1 METKLNAVGELL
13 ATRRKNKGMTQAEA
27 GAIMGVRKAM
37 VSKIENGVSVNV
49 GSIER
54 LAEALGVEPVVELRS
69 TVAPHKDLIDYT
81 MTAII
86 EFSRYHN
93 LSIREASNYLNRYK
107 GIEFLSE
114 FYDVEHTL
122 SFHDCVEDLTLIC
135 QKNGGEIQF

>member
-1 METKLNAVGELL
+1 M
-13 ATRRKNKGMTQAEA
+13 ATRRKNKGMTQAEV
-27 GAIMGVRKAM
+27 GAKMGVRKAM

-49 GSIER
+49 GAIER
-54 LAEALGVEPVVELRS
+54 LAEALDVEPVVKLRS
-69 TVAPHKDLIDYT
+69 TILPHKDLIDYT

-135 QKNGGEIQF
+135 QKNGGEIQ

>member
-1 METKLNAVGELL
+1 MGTKLNAVGELL
-13 ATRRKNKGMTQAEA
+13 AIHRKNKGMTQAEA
-27 GAIMGVRKAM
+27 GARMGVRKAM
-37 VSKIENGVSVNV
+37 VSKIENGVSVNI

-54 LAEALGVEPVVELRS
+54 LAEALGVEPVVELHS
-69 TVAPHKDLIDYT
+69 TVLPDKDVIDYT

-107 GIEFLSE
+107 GIDFLSE

-135 QKNGGEIQF
+135 QKNGGEIQ

>member
-54 LAEALGVEPVVELRS
+54 LAEALGIEPVVELRS
-69 TVAPHKDLIDYT
+69 TVVPHKDLIDYT

-135 QKNGGEIQF
+135 QKNGGEIQ